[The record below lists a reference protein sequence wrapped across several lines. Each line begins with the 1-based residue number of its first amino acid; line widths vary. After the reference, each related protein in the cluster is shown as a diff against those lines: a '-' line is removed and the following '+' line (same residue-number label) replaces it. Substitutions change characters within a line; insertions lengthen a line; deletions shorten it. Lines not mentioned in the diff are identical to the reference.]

1 MYIKL
6 KCKSVDKSRIDWGRI
21 TLKSI
26 IAKPKQ
32 QLNAL
37 EMRLEKYFC
46 SKYLCP
52 SKWISTEP
60 SVDII

>member
-1 MYIKL
+1 MYIKF
-6 KCKSVDKSRIDWGRI
+6 KSKSVDKSRIDWGRI

-26 IAKPKQ
+26 IEKPKQ

-46 SKYLCP
+46 NKY
-52 SKWISTEP
+52 IFM
-60 SVDII
+60 SV